1 MAKRNKTKEK
11 KIKKISFTKYEITK
25 IRMRRF
31 WALIIDWYLTGM
43 IVSLPVTFYLRGDSY
58 LKSEMFNLT
67 SYPLSVGLMLGFY
80 GVLIGFVYYVIIP
93 TYLWQGQTLGKKI
106 CKIKIVNEYGQNVN
120 FKTLFIREMIGST
133 VIEGGIII
141 SATYLRKMLPL
152 IGLQAMV
159 NPLMYVSYAITII
172 SILYAYFNPLSQS
185 FHDLLAKTIVV
196 NK

>member
-11 KIKKISFTKYEITK
+11 KIRKISFTKYEITK

-31 WALIIDWYLTGM
+31 WSLIIDWYLTGM

-106 CKIKIVNEYGQNVN
+106 CKIKITNEYGQNVN

>member
-1 MAKRNKTKEK
+1 
-11 KIKKISFTKYEITK
+11 
-25 IRMRRF
+25 
-31 WALIIDWYLTGM
+31 
-43 IVSLPVTFYLRGDSY
+43 
-58 LKSEMFNLT
+58 
-67 SYPLSVGLMLGFY
+67 
-80 GVLIGFVYYVIIP
+80 
-93 TYLWQGQTLGKKI
+93 
-106 CKIKIVNEYGQNVN
+106 
-120 FKTLFIREMIGST
+120 MIGST

-159 NPLMYVSYAITII
+159 NPLMYVSYAITIV

>member
-11 KIKKISFTKYEITK
+11 KIRKMSFTKYEITK

-106 CKIKIVNEYGQNVN
+106 CKIKITNEYGQNVN

-159 NPLMYVSYAITII
+159 NPLMYVSYAITIV